1 MLDKEQTELT
11 IKIVN
16 RAEKLG
22 LMQTGRI
29 TALLDMEKATEDFNL
44 QLTDMLNADVFN
56 FAHDFVQIQ
65 NDINRTTGKFSNRF
79 VPRFAGR
86 K

>member
-1 MLDKEQTELT
+1 MLDKEQIALT
-11 IKIVN
+11 VEIVN

-22 LMQTGRI
+22 LMQSDRI
-29 TALLDMEKATEDFNL
+29 TALLDLEIATERFNL
-44 QLTDMLNADVFN
+44 RLADMLNADDFN

-65 NDINRTTGKFSNRF
+65 NDINRETGKFSGRF

-86 K
+86 E